1 MSTELLTVNTIVF
14 FFMAL
19 IWLRSSWFNMFLK
32 VIFFALGIW
41 NGFALLQNLGYIIK
55 TS

>member
-1 MSTELLTVNTIVF
+1 VSTELLTVNTTVF

-19 IWLRSSWFNMFLK
+19 IWSRSSLFNLFLK
-32 VIFFALGIW
+32 VALFTLGAW